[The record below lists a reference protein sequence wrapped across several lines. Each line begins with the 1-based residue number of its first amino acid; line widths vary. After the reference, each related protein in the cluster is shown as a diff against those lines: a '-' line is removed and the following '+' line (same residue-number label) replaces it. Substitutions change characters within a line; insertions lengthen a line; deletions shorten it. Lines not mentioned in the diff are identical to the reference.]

1 MTTGSLSATSEA
13 TATEM
18 LSYSGYQ
25 VVNLKLITRS
35 FNLAKLSARFSRT
48 KPTDIVLFYRQLA
61 LLLGS
66 GIDILTSLELLQ
78 EQTSSRQLMMA
89 LGEVISELR
98 GGSQLSAALHKHPK
112 LFSETSCRL
121 LHIGEET
128 GNFESTLQHLA
139 DHIEK
144 EMAATKGVKGAL
156 MYPLIAGVLTVV
168 VVIVLIT
175 FVFPAFGEL
184 YNSMGAELPAITQ
197 ILIDAGNMFKS
208 YGVYIFMVVIA
219 AIALGLAYARSPAGK
234 RRWDRLILRMPLV
247 GRVSHLKEL
256 ARACRNISL
265 LFQAGIPMAEVIR
278 LTGQASGNKVIIES
292 FEDVEQ
298 DMLKGEGLSR
308 PMAKNHL
315 FLPLMVQMVRIGEET
330 GNLDS
335 NLQAVAQNYEI
346 EADDKLKS
354 LIGLIQPAMTIT
366 IGLVVGLIALSLTSA
381 MYSIYGQGV

>member
-1 MTTGSLSATSEA
+1 
-13 TATEM
+13 M

-175 FVFPAFGEL
+175 FVLPAFGEL
-184 YNSMGAELPAITQ
+184 YDSLGAELPAITQ

-208 YGVYIFMVVIA
+208 YGVYIFMVVVV
-219 AIALGLAYARSPAGK
+219 AIALGLSYARSPAGK

-265 LFQAGIPMAEVIR
+265 LFQAGIPMTEVIR
-278 LTGQASGNKVIIES
+278 LTAQASDNKVIIES

>member
-1 MTTGSLSATSEA
+1 
-13 TATEM
+13 M

-25 VVNLKLITRS
+25 VVNLKPITRS
-35 FNLAKLSARFSRT
+35 FNLEKLSVRFSKTR
-48 KPTDIVLFYRQLA
+48 PTDIILFYRQLA

-78 EQTSSRQLMMA
+78 EQTSSRQLLMA

-98 GGSQLSAALHKHPK
+98 GGSQLSAALRKHPK
-112 LFSETSCRL
+112 LFSETACRL
-121 LHIGEET
+121 LHIGEQT
-128 GNFESTLQHLA
+128 GNFESTLRHLA
-139 DHIEK
+139 DHMEK

-156 MYPLIAGVLTVV
+156 MYPIMAGVLTVV
-168 VVIVLIT
+168 VVVVLIT

-184 YNSMGAELPAITQ
+184 YGSMGADLPAITQ

-208 YGVYIFMVVIA
+208 YGVYIFMVIVA
-219 AIALGLAYARSPAGK
+219 AIVLVFSYARSTAG
-234 RRWDRLILRMPLV
+234 RYRWDRLILRLPLI

-265 LFQAGIPMAEVIR
+265 LFQAGLPVTEVIR
-278 LTGQASGNKVIIES
+278 LTAQASDNKVIFES
-292 FEDVEQ
+292 LKDVEQ
-298 DMLKGEGLSR
+298 DMLKGEGLSQ
-308 PMAKNHL
+308 PMAKNPI

-330 GNLDS
+330 GNLDL

-354 LIGLIQPAMTIT
+354 LIGMIQPAMTIV

>member
-1 MTTGSLSATSEA
+1 MTTGSLAASSEA

-144 EMAATKGVKGAL
+144 EMVATKGVKGAL

-175 FVFPAFGEL
+175 FVLPAFGEL
-184 YNSMGAELPAITQ
+184 YDSLGAELPAITQ

-208 YGVYIFMVVIA
+208 YGIYIFMVVVV
-219 AIALGLAYARSPAGK
+219 AIALGLSYARSPAGK

-265 LFQAGIPMAEVIR
+265 LFQAGIPMTEVIR
-278 LTGQASGNKVIIES
+278 LTAQASGNKVIIES

>member
-1 MTTGSLSATSEA
+1 
-13 TATEM
+13 M

-25 VVNLKLITRS
+25 VVNLKPITRS
-35 FNLAKLSARFSRT
+35 FNLEKISIRFSRT
-48 KPTDIVLFYRQLA
+48 KPTDIILFYRQLA

-78 EQTSSRQLMMA
+78 EQTPSRQLMMA
-89 LGEVISELR
+89 LGEVVSELR
-98 GGSQLSAALHKHPK
+98 GGNQLSAALRKHPK

-128 GNFESTLQHLA
+128 GNFELTLQHLA
-139 DHIEK
+139 DHMEK
-144 EMAATKGVKGAL
+144 EMVATKGVKGAL
-156 MYPLIAGVLTVV
+156 LYPLMAGVLTVV

-184 YNSMGAELPAITQ
+184 YGSMGAELPTLTQ

-219 AIALGLAYARSPAGK
+219 AIVLVVAYTRSPAGK
-234 RRWDRLILRMPLV
+234 YRWDRLILRTPLI
-247 GRVSHLKEL
+247 GRVTHLKEL

-265 LFQAGIPMAEVIR
+265 LFQAGIPMTEVIR
-278 LTGQASGNKVIIES
+278 LTAQASSNKMIFES
-292 FEDVEQ
+292 LQDVEQ

-308 PMAKNHL
+308 PMAKNPI

-330 GNLDS
+330 GNIDS

-354 LIGLIQPAMTIT
+354 LIGMIQPAMTIT
-366 IGLVVGLIALSLTSA
+366 IGLVIGVIALSLTSA

>member
-1 MTTGSLSATSEA
+1 MATGSLSATSEA

-144 EMAATKGVKGAL
+144 EMVATKGVKGAL

-184 YNSMGAELPAITQ
+184 YDSMGAELPAITQ

-265 LFQAGIPMAEVIR
+265 LFQAGIPMTEVIR
-278 LTGQASGNKVIIES
+278 LTAQASDNKVIIES

>member
-1 MTTGSLSATSEA
+1 MTTGSLAATSEA

-144 EMAATKGVKGAL
+144 EMVATKGVKGAL

-208 YGVYIFMVVIA
+208 YGVYIFMVVVV
-219 AIALGLAYARSPAGK
+219 AIALGLSYARSPAGK

-265 LFQAGIPMAEVIR
+265 LFQAGIPMTEVIR
-278 LTGQASGNKVIIES
+278 LTAQASGNKVIIES